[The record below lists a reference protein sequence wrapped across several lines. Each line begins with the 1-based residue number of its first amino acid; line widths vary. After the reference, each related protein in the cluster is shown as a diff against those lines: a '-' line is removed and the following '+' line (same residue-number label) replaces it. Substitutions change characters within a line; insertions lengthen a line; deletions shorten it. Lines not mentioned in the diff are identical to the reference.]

1 VTRSSGTGSSRCRL
15 GAVNGKGFI
24 TGTALVFILWSPVP
38 AHQPSEELLNASAKL
53 TDGFQLEFTVT
64 WTGKE
69 ELRLPEADLPW
80 GTVNSTVIIAVTAA
94 GDVLPRELPI
104 DDPGPGTVVL
114 RPGVPSQGRVQL
126 LRLYPQLKRLASR
139 TEVIVFWSYRPR
151 AIAKIGRTGGWVRVA
166 GPQAGR

>member
-1 VTRSSGTGSSRCRL
+1 MTRSSGTGSSRCRL
-15 GAVNGKGFI
+15 IAVNGKGFVI
-24 TGTALVFILWSPVP
+24 GAALVFTLFSPVV
-38 AHQPSEELLNASAKL
+38 AHQPTEEQLNASARL
-53 TDGFQLEFTVT
+53 ADGFQLEFTVT

-80 GTVNSTVIIAVTAA
+80 GTVNSTVIVAVTAA

-104 DDPGPGTVVL
+104 DDPGPGTAVL

-126 LRLYPQLKRLASR
+126 LRLYPQLKRLSSQ

-151 AIAKIGRTGGWVRVA
+151 GIAKIGRTGGWVRVG
-166 GPQAGR
+166 GPQAAR